1 MLFQLPEILEE
12 LIKLVLNSE
21 MPCFH
26 PESVIFLT
34 NKWDL
39 VELQAEDDEE
49 VTQVWERLKSDLQR
63 RWPSVSEEHIFRL
76 NLKEVMLFTE
86 TKFNQ
91 YDIFTCFSFTV
102 ID

>member
-39 VELQAEDDEE
+39 VELQAEDEEE
-49 VTQVWERLKSDLQR
+49 VPQVWERLKSDLQR
-63 RWPSVSEEHIFRL
+63 RWPSVREEHIFRL

-86 TKFNQ
+86 IKYN
-91 YDIFTCFSFTV
+91 IFTCIFLPVS
-102 ID
+102 D

>member
-39 VELQAEDDEE
+39 VVAQAEDDEE
-49 VTQVWERLKSDLQR
+49 VTQVWEKLKSDLQR
-63 RWPSVSEEHIFRL
+63 RWPSVREEHIFRL
-76 NLKEVMLFTE
+76 NLKEVMLYTE

-91 YDIFTCFSFTV
+91 YNLFTCIWLPLS
-102 ID
+102 D

>member
-1 MLFQLPEILEE
+1 MLFQLPEILKES
-12 LIKLVLNSE
+12 IKLVLNSE

-26 PESVIFLT
+26 PESVIFLI

-39 VELQAEDDEE
+39 VELLAEDEQE

-63 RWPSVSEEHIFRL
+63 TWPYVKEEHIFRL
-76 NLKEVMLFTE
+76 NLKQVMLFIE

-91 YDIFTCFSFTV
+91 YNIFTCICLPVS
-102 ID
+102 D